1 MRSLLALIALAA
13 LLLALSSGGIV
24 RGFIQWC
31 KEYAQSLTEN
41 VINLVDHILAT
52 NSSSVSFGELVP
64 EGINMVSEFLENLIF
79 SVVLLILV
87 LMVLALIVVLVRD
100 VLGMLMS

>member
-31 KEYAQSLTEN
+31 EEYAHSLTEN
-41 VINLVDHILAT
+41 VINLVDHILTT
-52 NSSSVSFGELVP
+52 NSSSISFGELVS
-64 EGINMVSEFLENLIF
+64 EGINTISEFLENLVF

-87 LMVLALIVVLVRD
+87 LMVLALIVVLIKD
-100 VLGMLMS
+100 ILGMLMS